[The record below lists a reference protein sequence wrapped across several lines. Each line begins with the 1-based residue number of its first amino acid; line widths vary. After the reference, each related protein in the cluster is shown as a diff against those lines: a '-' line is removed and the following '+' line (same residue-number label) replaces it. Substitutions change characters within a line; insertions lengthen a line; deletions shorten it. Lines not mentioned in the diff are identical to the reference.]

1 MSEAENF
8 RQFLNNLAIDNA
20 GVIST
25 RYGEITSAL
34 NKKFRSTE
42 SRTANSLQVGSYG
55 RKTAVRGVSDLDM
68 LYLIPASAWKN
79 YALGGQ
85 SSLLEAA
92 KDAIQARYSTTK
104 VTVDRMVVRVLY
116 NNFHIEVQ
124 PVFEQEDGFLF
135 PDTYNGGSWRLTKPR
150 EEKEATAKMDAEKNG
165 NLRHLC
171 KMVRAWKNKH
181 GVAMG
186 GLLIDTLA
194 HRFLESTT
202 VYDKASYAS
211 YGDMATVFFEYL
223 ADEPKKDRYTAL
235 GSGQHVKAKK
245 SFKGKAKKALKLAQK
260 ASAEKKEASR
270 QKKWRK
276 VFGPPFPIDRVEI
289 QKRADV
295 LEAAG
300 VSNTEEFFDERF
312 TYDVKYDI
320 KISCEVTQKGYRTL
334 LLRDIL
340 RRGIRL
346 QRRRSLRFFIPPN
359 GHDIRGHFDLFWKIL
374 NRGPEA
380 VSRNMLRGQIVR
392 DRGKLEKKEDSDFYG
407 DHYVECAA
415 VQNGVVVATDRI
427 QVPIEQQD

>member
-1 MSEAENF
+1 MRGEAGGGRRRPNGVLRRFWGFMREKVDRRAVVLLGNF
-8 RQFLNNLAIDNA
+8 GCEGMPSRRSSKRSAIDIRFHSIPSTRSRCLRPRTSVNFLNNLAIDNA

-295 LEAAG
+295 LEVAG
-300 VSNTEEFFDERF
+300 VSTPKSSLTSGSPTTSSMTSR
-312 TYDVKYDI
+312 
-320 KISCEVTQKGYRTL
+320 YRA
-334 LLRDIL
+334 
-340 RRGIRL
+340 
-346 QRRRSLRFFIPPN
+346 RSLRKVTA
-359 GHDIRGHFDLFWKIL
+359 LFC
-374 NRGPEA
+374 
-380 VSRNMLRGQIVR
+380 S
-392 DRGKLEKKEDSDFYG
+392 
-407 DHYVECAA
+407 
-415 VQNGVVVATDRI
+415 
-427 QVPIEQQD
+427 